1 MPGGRP
7 TDYRPEYATIARETC
22 MLGATND
29 ILAERFDVCI
39 RTIGS
44 WIATIPEF
52 SNAVAEGRHVA
63 DTAVAAAL
71 FRRATGM
78 ERKVTRV
85 FCHEGTP
92 VTATYTEE
100 LPPDV
105 RACIFWL
112 RNRRPEQWNEGRR
125 QAEDKDAWDWSAFEE
140 ADRRLADERA
150 AARDSPEADA
160 MLRDAAERLQVHL

>member
-7 TDYRPEYATIARETC
+7 TDYRLDYAEIARNAC

-29 ILAERFDVCI
+29 TLAERFDVCV

-52 SNAVAEGRHVA
+52 STAVKQGRHVA
-63 DTAVAAAL
+63 DETVVASL

-78 ERKVTRV
+78 ERTVTRV
-85 FCHEGTP
+85 FCHEGQP
-92 VTATYTEE
+92 VTASYTEA

-125 QAEDKDAWDWSAFEE
+125 PAKDEDAWDWSAFEE
-140 ADRRLADERA
+140 VERRATRADEREA
-150 AARDSPEADA
+150 PEADPA
-160 MLRDAAERLQVHL
+160 LQGMAERLHVHL